1 MKRSKGSVSR
11 TNWATQM
18 FLRRGSVGEENP
30 GYIIPGHAMDTTTLV
45 LANVLLFALCTTVVL
60 INTRIVGGMRSA
72 LWFAG
77 ANLCR
82 GVSMLLVGVDWL
94 HLEPSRFSEMA
105 SALLSM
111 FGVVLLHRAFAEML
125 ERRPILQGIQ
135 LGLLGATTI
144 ISLYLMIFPSTL
156 TLPSSLLFGSLAI
169 QYGLIS
175 FLVGRFSTEDVGPVG
190 WLTSLILGL
199 YTAIFLVRLVYSL
212 EMRWPGDPATSSG
225 LAHLWLTACLMTT
238 AATTFGFMS
247 MSTARLRMEL
257 MWRAQVDDLTGLLNR
272 WALKRM
278 ALKEIQRCRRNNSSL
293 AVVMM
298 DLDGLK
304 LVNDTK
310 GHSCGD
316 VVLQAVAGILQE
328 TIRMDDS
335 VARMGGDEFCV
346 LLPETS
352 MQEAL
357 VVAERLRA
365 EIEDLVVRYRG
376 ETVGTR
382 ASLGVAS
389 SDLSGL
395 DWQNL
400 VDDSDA
406 ALYRAKREGKNRVIA
421 AAVLVVEDPKTRWSQ
436 RPDEA

>member
-1 MKRSKGSVSR
+1 
-11 TNWATQM
+11 
-18 FLRRGSVGEENP
+18 
-30 GYIIPGHAMDTTTLV
+30 MDTTTLV
-45 LANVLLFALCTTVVL
+45 LANVLLFALCTVVIL
-60 INTRIVGGMRSA
+60 VNTRIVGGMRSA
-72 LWFAG
+72 MWFAG

-82 GVSMLLVGVDWL
+82 GAAMLFVGVEWL
-94 HLEPSRFSEMA
+94 HLQPARFSETL

-111 FGVVLLHRAFAEML
+111 AGVVMLHRAFAEML
-125 ERRPILQGIQ
+125 ERRPVLLGIQ
-135 LGLLGATTI
+135 FGMLGATTVV
-144 ISLYLMIFPSTL
+144 SLYLMIFPSTI
-156 TLPSSLLFGSLAI
+156 TLPSSLLFVALAA
-169 QYGLIS
+169 QYGLIAY
-175 FLVGRFSTEDVGPVG
+175 LVSGASKDEVGPVG

-199 YTAIFLVRLVYSL
+199 YASIFLIRLMYSL
-212 EMRWPGDPATSSG
+212 RMRWPGDPATTGG
-225 LAHLWLTACLMTT
+225 LAPFWLTACLMTT

-247 MSTARLRMEL
+247 ISSAKLRVEL

-278 ALKEIQRCRRNNSSL
+278 ALKEIQRCRRSNHAL

-304 LVNDTK
+304 MVNDTK

-316 VVLQAVAGILQE
+316 VVLQAVAGVLQE
-328 TIRMDDS
+328 TVRLDDS

-352 MQEAL
+352 MEEAL

-365 EIEDLVVRYRG
+365 EVEDLVIRYRG
-376 ETVGTR
+376 ETVATR

-395 DWQNL
+395 EWQNL

-421 AAVLVVEDPKTRWSQ
+421 AVMMVAEDPKARWSQ